1 MADRISEQCFDLAIG
16 LYACNDSTI
25 EDCGTI
31 RRLVRGLEVE
41 LLAAN
46 AEVERLRAD
55 LREALRL
62 LGQVNEGDMPKD
74 LLSTFRWLDARDALL
89 AKHKET
95 NQ

>member
-1 MADRISEQCFDLAIG
+1 MADPINEEQLRKILEG
-16 LYACNDSTI
+16 SY
-25 EDCGTI
+25 CGFGEGVASAAK
-31 RRLVRGLEVE
+31 LVAVRAERD
-41 LLAAN
+41 AAH

-62 LGQVNEGDMPKD
+62 LGQVNEDDMPKD